1 MQTSIFKHLTM
12 VEFGVGAVEKVG
24 EKVKELLGS
33 KALIVTDPGLIA
45 AGVIDTVEGYLHD
58 AGIPTVRFADV
69 KGNPPVGCIAEGVE
83 IMKANNCDITIAIG
97 GGSSMDVAKA
107 INIVEANG
115 GNILDYE
122 VTREGQKT
130 PLKCKKKPLICIP
143 TTSGTGSEV
152 TIWSVLTDPA
162 RNMKAS
168 FGHPWYAADLAL
180 ADPMLTVSVPA
191 GLTAATG
198 MDALTHAIEA
208 YTSIAPMPQT
218 DALALKAIS
227 LISGSLRQAVA
238 NGKNVEAR
246 SDMLMGSLMAGMA
259 FNSSPVGCV
268 HAMAH
273 TLGGFY
279 DTPHGI
285 ANAIMLPWVMEYN
298 VTACPERFAD
308 VAKAMGEVC
317 DGLSIVEMADK
328 SIEAVKRLSKDV
340 GIGTLR
346 DQKGFNKD
354 DIPQLAELAYNDMN
368 HNGNPKPMTVD
379 KMIEIYEK
387 AY

>member
-1 MQTSIFKHLTM
+1 M
-12 VEFGVGAVEKVG
+12 VEFGVGAVAKIG
-24 EKVKELLGS
+24 EKVKELLGT
-33 KALIVTDPGLIA
+33 KALIVTDPGLIK
-45 AGVIDTVEGYLHD
+45 AGVIDRVEGYLHE
-58 AGIPTVRFADV
+58 AGIPTARYSDI
-69 KGNPPVGCIAEGVE
+69 KGNPTVGCIAKGVE
-83 IMKANNCDITIAIG
+83 VMKENGCDITVAIG

-115 GNILDYE
+115 GDILDYE

-130 PLKCKKKPLICIP
+130 PLKHRKKPLICIP

-180 ADPMLTVSVPA
+180 ADPELTVSVPQ

-227 LISGSLRQAVA
+227 LITGSLRQAVA
-238 NGKNVEAR
+238 NGNNIAAR

-308 VAKAMGEVC
+308 VAAAMGEVC
-317 DGLSIVEMADK
+317 DGLSITERADK
-328 SIEAVKRLSKDV
+328 AIAAVKRLSKDV
-340 GIGTLR
+340 GIGTLK
-346 DQKGFNKD
+346 DQKGFDKN
-354 DIPQLAELAYNDMN
+354 DIPKLAELAFNDMN
-368 HNGNPKPMTVD
+368 HNGNPKPMTIE